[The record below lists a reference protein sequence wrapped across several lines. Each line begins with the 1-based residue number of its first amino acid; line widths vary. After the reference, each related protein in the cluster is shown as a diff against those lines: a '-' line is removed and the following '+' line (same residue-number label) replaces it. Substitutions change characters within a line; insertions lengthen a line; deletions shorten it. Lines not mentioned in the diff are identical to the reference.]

1 MLESLQVSDYRSCI
15 DTKISFQPDLS
26 VLIGPNG
33 SGKTNIL
40 RACLLLRSAAADPTS
55 PITPAEAQE
64 ASNQS
69 ILRVSFGCE
78 GKSLALTSKLRLL
91 TEENNADVVVSA
103 TQSWYARAFTGN
115 AKRITT
121 PLWLFQQGNR
131 ERLIRYR
138 YYGVPAA
145 SIKRFQDPF
154 TFPELN
160 RPFEAIGRFIRGM
173 KYYSASQFT
182 DPSQCPVSF
191 EVEQEGDSRRGLRLR
206 GHSRFLY
213 DLYRARPTSD
223 YEQFFNVVGPNGI
236 RLIDKIDF
244 KEILTS
250 SIEYTVKSGGKVQQ
264 RKREKMLV
272 IPQFTIGRNELS
284 PSQLSEGTFKTITLL
299 FYLMTEQSSALLI
312 EEPEVCVHHGLLS
325 SIVELIKTYSEKK
338 QIIISTHSDFVLD
351 QVAPR
356 NVYKVTRAS
365 EEGTTVNQIARTIS
379 ARELT
384 ALKRYLE
391 TEGNLGEYWRHGGF
405 D

>member
-1 MLESLQVSDYRSCI
+1 MRNE
-15 DTKISFQPDLS
+15 
-26 VLIGPNG
+26 
-33 SGKTNIL
+33 
-40 RACLLLRSAAADPTS
+40 
-55 PITPAEAQE
+55 TPE

-69 ILRVSFGCE
+69 NLKARFSYE
-78 GKSLALTSKLRLL
+78 EKPLTLTSRLTLL
-91 TEENNADVVVSA
+91 TDENNADIIVTA
-103 TQSWYARAFTGN
+103 TQSWYAKAITGS
-115 AKRITT
+115 AKRVNI
-121 PLWLFQQGNR
+121 PLWLIRQGSQ
-131 ERLIRYR
+131 ELAFR
-138 YYGVPAA
+138 YYRLHSGA
-145 SIKRFQDPF
+145 IKRLDHETGIPDRL
-154 TFPELN
+154 T
-160 RPFEAIGRFIRGM
+160 RPLEAIEQFIRGI

-191 EVEQEGDSRRGLRLR
+191 EVEQEGESRRGLRLR

-213 DLYRARPTSD
+213 DLYRTRSTSH
-223 YEQFFNVVGPNGI
+223 YEQFYNVIGPNGI
-236 RLIDKIDF
+236 QLIDKIDF

-272 IPQFTIGRNELS
+272 VPQFTIGRNELS

-338 QIIISTHSDFVLD
+338 QIVISTHSDFVLD

-356 NVYKVTRAS
+356 QVYKVTRTP
-365 EEGTTVNQIARTIS
+365 EEGTAVNQVAKTIS
-379 ARELT
+379 AQELT